1 MKCPFCLADDTK
13 VLDTRESSDGVQ
25 VRRRRECIVCHERF
39 TTFEQAELLLPTVIK
54 SDGIRQPFNDEKVR
68 QGMLRA
74 LDKRSVGT
82 DDVENAINRIRN
94 RLRTS
99 GEKEIKS
106 REIGSLVMEELQRI
120 DPVAYIRFASVYL
133 SFQNLKDFSEEIAR
147 LEKISTK

>member
-1 MKCPFCLADDTK
+1 MKCPFCSADDTK

-133 SFQNLKDFSEEIAR
+133 SFQK
-147 LEKISTK
+147 